1 VDGDPTGEPAGEDG
15 EGQDWREAEAA
26 PEAGMSATRTLRPG
40 LWLAVFLLLAACQGP
55 REAGRTGPGGGL
67 GRAGAASEWPV
78 RRIDLPAEPWAVL
91 AERGG
96 LWVVLSDRTVARY
109 DPVTTRVDGA
119 PVRLPFTPGAVV
131 SGHGD
136 LWIGGQVDGRRRVT
150 AEGSYPVI
158 QVARVDP
165 RRRAVA
171 AVITLPMRSN
181 GNRLASTSN
190 AVWVSDPAEGRLSR
204 IWRVDP
210 ATNRLLRPPLR
221 GGEEPLA
228 LEALGGDVWSANH
241 DDGTLRRMDAA
252 TGALE
257 GTVDLGVEP
266 HGMAVAQGAIW
277 VADAHHNAVLRV
289 DPGSGRTVARIPVG
303 FEPGPLVAT
312 PGAVWVATP
321 PDPDLP
327 AGSLARIDPEQDRL
341 TVTVP
346 LDGLATALVAGGERA
361 WVATSGPDAILQLP
375 S

>member
-1 VDGDPTGEPAGEDG
+1 M
-15 EGQDWREAEAA
+15 R
-26 PEAGMSATRTLRPG
+26 ATRTLRHGIWP
-40 LWLAVFLLLAACQGP
+40 AVFLLLAACQGP
-55 REAGRTGPGGGL
+55 REAGRTAPGGDPGA
-67 GRAGAASEWPV
+67 RPSHAGAANEWAV

-91 AERGG
+91 AEPGG

-150 AEGSYPVI
+150 SEGSYPVI

-165 RRRAVA
+165 RRRAVT
-171 AVITLPMRSN
+171 AVLTLPMRSN
-181 GNRLASTSN
+181 GNRLVSTSN

-228 LEALGGDVWSANH
+228 LEAIGGDVWSANH

-277 VADAHHNAVLRV
+277 VADAHHSAVLRV

-303 FEPGPLVAT
+303 FEPGPLAAT
-312 PGAVWVATP
+312 GTAVWVATP

-327 AGSLARIDPEQDRL
+327 AGSLARIDPKEDRL
-341 TVTVP
+341 AATVP
-346 LDGLATALVAGGERA
+346 LDGLATALVADGDRA

>member
-1 VDGDPTGEPAGEDG
+1 MRPTP
-15 EGQDWREAEAA
+15 R
-26 PEAGMSATRTLRPG
+26 LRPE
-40 LWLAVFLLLAACQGP
+40 LWLAVVLLLAACQGP
-55 REAGRTGPGGGL
+55 REAGRSGPGGDPGGGL
-67 GRAGAASEWPV
+67 GRAGAASAWAV

-91 AERGG
+91 AGSGG
-96 LWVVLSDRTVARY
+96 LWVVLSDRTLARY

-136 LWIGGQVDGRRRVT
+136 LWVGGQVDGRRRVT
-150 AEGSYPVI
+150 SEGSYPVI

-165 RRRAVA
+165 RRRAVT

-181 GNRLASTSN
+181 GNRLVSTSN
-190 AVWVSDPAEGRLSR
+190 AIWVSDPAEGRLSR
-204 IWRVDP
+204 VWRVDP

-228 LEALGGDVWSANH
+228 LEAVGGDVWSANH

-257 GTVDLGVEP
+257 DTVDLGVEP
-266 HGMAVAQGAIW
+266 HGMAVAKGAIW

-289 DPGSGRTVARIPVG
+289 DPGSGRTLARIPVG

-312 PGAVWVATP
+312 RSAVWAATP

-327 AGSLARIDPEQDRL
+327 AGSLARIDPEEDRL
-341 TVTVP
+341 TATVP
-346 LDGLATALVAGGERA
+346 LDGLATALVTDGDRA
-361 WVATSGPDAILQLP
+361 WVATSGPDAIRQLP